1 MSVLP
6 VFGHKRNLRLCCDGR
21 PRRTVRESPEL
32 LKYCTSR
39 PPTCRWHRITVI
51 CQVLRIH
58 PLLHWTQIFFF
69 FDLIYNLSK
78 CQLNYSR
85 SFSILSGK
93 ICSAYS
99 INLPN
104 MLFKTRWKLFF
115 TWQDRTASSQFTQGT
130 LTEHA
135 SYFLHHTLYTFISEE
150 ITGKASQTLWLSHR
164 LQSFCFSSAGLV
176 VHSKSQ
182 FLNPRAVAV
191 ILSLSILKATLKAEI
206 NDHVQAFTAGG
217 LSTLAGLT
225 VHPYMK
231 WHYHIFYTRE
241 WVFFTSSIM
250 SLDGFVLSN
259 HYHWEEETL
268 VPSSYGIGSL
278 IKWAFIVSSTHPS
291 SFSSSVCVCASA
303 VRSSYLWSHPVMR
316 RITLDEWIGWLIA

>member
-1 MSVLP
+1 MSVLQ

-93 ICSAYS
+93 ICSTYS

-191 ILSLSILKATLKAEI
+191 ILSLSILKATPKAEI

-231 WHYHIFYTRE
+231 WHYHIFYTWE
-241 WVFFTSSIM
+241 WVFYIQHYESRWFCPFK
-250 SLDGFVLSN
+250 SLSLRGGN
-259 HYHWEEETL
+259 
-268 VPSSYGIGSL
+268 IGSL
-278 IKWAFIVSSTHPS
+278 IIWN
-291 SFSSSVCVCASA
+291 
-303 VRSSYLWSHPVMR
+303 
-316 RITLDEWIGWLIA
+316 WLSD

>member
-1 MSVLP
+1 
-6 VFGHKRNLRLCCDGR
+6 
-21 PRRTVRESPEL
+21 
-32 LKYCTSR
+32 
-39 PPTCRWHRITVI
+39 
-51 CQVLRIH
+51 
-58 PLLHWTQIFFF
+58 
-69 FDLIYNLSK
+69 
-78 CQLNYSR
+78 
-85 SFSILSGK
+85 
-93 ICSAYS
+93 
-99 INLPN
+99 
-104 MLFKTRWKLFF
+104 MLFKTRWKLSF

-150 ITGKASQTLWLSHR
+150 ITGKTSQTLWLSHR

-241 WVFFTSSIM
+241 WVF
-250 SLDGFVLSN
+250 L
-259 HYHWEEETL
+259 
-268 VPSSYGIGSL
+268 
-278 IKWAFIVSSTHPS
+278 HP
-291 SFSSSVCVCASA
+291 A
-303 VRSSYLWSHPVMR
+303 LWV
-316 RITLDEWIGWLIA
+316 